1 MFFIH
6 LLQSIQDWT
15 AVRINGFFYGYS
27 GVVWF
32 VIFLQAVGG
41 LVVAVVVKYADN
53 ILKGFA
59 ASASI
64 VTSSILCM
72 VFFDFHPTMQFGIG
86 AVLVNYS
93 MYLYSYQPR
102 VKTDKVS
109 PDDTNQ
115 APKQTVINHLDNTSK
130 V

>member
-1 MFFIH
+1 M
-6 LLQSIQDWT
+6 QT
-15 AVRINGFFYGYS
+15 NGFFYGYS
-27 GVVWF
+27 SVVWF

-72 VFFDFHPTMQFGIG
+72 AFFDFHPTMQFAIG
-86 AVLVNYS
+86 AILVNYS
-93 MYLYSYQPR
+93 MYLYSYQPHM
-102 VKTDKVS
+102 KTDKAS
-109 PDDTNQ
+109 PDDVAIT
-115 APKQTVINHLDNTSK
+115 KGTTVHQLDNK